1 MSARGTRPHARPGRA
16 RRLPARTG
24 GRAADRHGGDGRG
37 AYPAPVDARTAER
50 VREIVAGIP
59 PGTVLSYGEVAARAG
74 VPSARLVG
82 RLLAEDGQDLPW
94 HRVLRADG
102 TCAPHL
108 ADEQLARLRA
118 EGVRISGRRV
128 RRSAGN

>member
-1 MSARGTRPHARPGRA
+1 
-16 RRLPARTG
+16 
-24 GRAADRHGGDGRG
+24 
-37 AYPAPVDARTAER
+37 VDAETADR
-50 VREIVAGIP
+50 VREIIAAIP
-59 PGTVLSYGEVAARAG
+59 VGSVLSYGEVAARAG

-102 TCAPHL
+102 SCAPHL

-118 EGVRISGRRV
+118 EGVTVVNRRV
-128 RRSAGN
+128 RRPPADGGSPRR